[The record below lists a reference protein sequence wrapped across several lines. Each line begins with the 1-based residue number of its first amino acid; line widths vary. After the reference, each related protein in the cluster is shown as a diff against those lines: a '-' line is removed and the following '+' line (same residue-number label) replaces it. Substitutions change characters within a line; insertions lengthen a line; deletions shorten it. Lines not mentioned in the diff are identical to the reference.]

1 MNTTSRSS
9 GCEFCDRQ
17 QAAQRGAF
25 PFQSRQAV
33 AMAYVPVQ
41 TDTQM
46 YEPCRA
52 LQQGTLFES
61 LDKPFLRGC
70 RA

>member
-1 MNTTSRSS
+1 M
-9 GCEFCDRQ
+9 
-17 QAAQRGAF
+17 QRGAF
-25 PFQSRQAV
+25 SFLSRQVV

-41 TDTQM
+41 TDADM
-46 YEPCRA
+46 YEPCKA
-52 LQQGTLFES
+52 LQQGTLFPS

>member
-25 PFQSRQAV
+25 SFPSRQVV

-41 TDTQM
+41 TDTDM